1 MSNKWKMTAT
11 RSNGI
16 GFWELLQVA
25 LIVLKLVNVVQF
37 SWWWVMAPTWIPL
50 IIAIVVAVALAL
62 FDR

>member
-1 MSNKWKMTAT
+1 MTT
-11 RSNGI
+11 TKSNGI